1 MKKNGNEKSGGVVDK
16 ILGFISGDKT
26 SPFAVPIIS
35 ILLSLIVASLL
46 LAALGK
52 ARFRASQVFCRD
64 AVFCRNRLTQAER
77 G

>member
-52 ARFRASQVFCRD
+52 SPVQGFSSFLQGCGLLPKFWH
-64 AVFCRNRLTQAER
+64 Q
-77 G
+77 